1 MMDPVEQ
8 LPGTLNRRSWLI
20 LGLMLLAS
28 LPLGNPGLSVGILCG
43 GLVSIGGF
51 LWLRRSLRQLLAE
64 PGPGAKA
71 RYQFGYLV
79 RLASLALTLAVLIAV
94 VKIHTIGLIVG
105 LSVVV
110 INLFWTTIEHSLRD

>member
-1 MMDPVEQ
+1 MDPIER
-8 LPGTLNRRSWLI
+8 LPGVLIRRSWLI

-28 LPLGNPGLSVGILCG
+28 LTFRNLQLTLGILCG

-64 PGPGAKA
+64 PGPGARV

-79 RLASLALTLAVLIAV
+79 RLIALTVVLAALIV
-94 VKIHTIGLIVG
+94 IVKIHTVGLIVG
-105 LSVVV
+105 LAVV
-110 INLFWTTIEHSLRD
+110 IVNLFWTTIEHSLRS

>member
-1 MMDPVEQ
+1 MDPIER
-8 LPGTLNRRSWLI
+8 LPGVLNRRSWMI

-28 LPLGNPGLSVGILCG
+28 LPFRNPSLTLGILCG

-64 PGPGAKA
+64 PGPGARV

-79 RLASLALTLAVLIAV
+79 RLIALTVVLAALIV
-94 VKIHTIGLIVG
+94 IVKIHTVGLIVG
-105 LSVVV
+105 LAVV
-110 INLFWTTIEHSLRD
+110 IVNLFWTTIEHSLRS

>member
-1 MMDPVEQ
+1 MDPIER
-8 LPGTLNRRSWLI
+8 LPGVLNRRSWMI
-20 LGLMLLAS
+20 LGLILLAS
-28 LPLGNPGLSVGILCG
+28 LPFRNPPLTLGILCG

-51 LWLRRSLRQLLAE
+51 LWLRRSLKQLLAE

-79 RLASLALTLAVLIAV
+79 RLIVLTVVLATLIII

-110 INLFWTTIEHSLRD
+110 LNLFWTTIEHSLRS